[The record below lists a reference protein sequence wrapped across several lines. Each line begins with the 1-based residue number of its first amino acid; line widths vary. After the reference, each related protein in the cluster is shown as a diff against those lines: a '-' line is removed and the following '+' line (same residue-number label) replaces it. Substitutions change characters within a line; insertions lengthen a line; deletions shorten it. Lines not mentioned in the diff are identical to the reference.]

1 MPSLHRSKKS
11 QYWHCSYYDA
21 QAGKWRLRSTKSAD
35 EKEALAVCLRFEALS
50 AGAVDAPLVVPQEGS
65 GELVEAGIRLIQIAK
80 QGELSEAT
88 AREFVNRVLKASGQ
102 SGIAGETV
110 GAFLDHW
117 LAGKTLSKATHTAQ
131 RYGTTVE
138 SFKKSLG
145 RRVHVPLS
153 AVTVRDVENFR
164 DSRLLEISNT
174 TVGYDLKI
182 LRTAFG
188 AARKQGMIQSNPAEA
203 VEIPKGRS
211 HKRDA
216 FSIAEVQTILASV
229 DDVEWKTAILFGA
242 YAGLRLGDAVG
253 LEWSN
258 IDFSNALLRF
268 EVMKTKRTEELP
280 LHPVLEAHLLKIRG
294 KGRGKGR
301 ICPRLSRQRV
311 PGGSGLSQQFANIL
325 AAAGIDRQS
334 RGRDESKSRGRQFSG
349 KSFHSLRHGFVSALA
364 NAGVAPEVRQKLSG
378 HNDADTHGKYTHL
391 ELETLRQAI
400 RSIPISEAVRTTLK
414 KKRALGTL

>member
-21 QAGKWRLRSTKSAD
+21 LAGKWRLRSTKSQD
-35 EKEALAVCLRFEALS
+35 ENEALAVCLRFEALS
-50 AGAVDAPLVVPQEGS
+50 VRSEGVPSVVGPDGR
-65 GELVEAGIRLIQIAK
+65 GELVEAGLRLIQTAHK
-80 QGELSEAT
+80 GELSEST

-102 SGIAGETV
+102 AGLSGETV

-117 LAGKTLSKATHTAQ
+117 LAGKKLSKAAHTAQ

-138 SFKKSLG
+138 SFKRSLG
-145 RRVHVPLS
+145 QRVNVPLS

-164 DSRLLEISNT
+164 DSRLREISNT

-188 AARKQGMIQSNPAEA
+188 AARKQGLVQLNPAEA

-211 HKRDA
+211 NTRDA
-216 FSIAEVQTILASV
+216 FSLAEVQIILASV
-229 DDVEWKTAILFGA
+229 GDVEWKTAILLGA

-253 LEWSN
+253 LDWSN
-258 IDFSNALLRF
+258 IDFGKSLLRF
-268 EVMKTKRTEELP
+268 EVSKTKRTEELP
-280 LHPVLEAHLLKIRG
+280 LHPVLEGHLAKIRG
-294 KGRGKGR
+294 KGRGKV
-301 ICPRLSRQRV
+301 CPKLSRQRV

-334 RGRDESKSRGRQFSG
+334 RGKDQNKSRGRKFSG
-349 KSFHSLRHGFVSALA
+349 KSFHSLRHRFVSALA

-378 HNDADTHGKYTHL
+378 HNDANTHGKYTHL
-391 ELETLRQAI
+391 ELETLRNAI
-400 RSIPISEAVRTTLK
+400 NSIPVPDAAK
-414 KKRALGTL
+414 D